1 MELST
6 SQPERSGSWQGQLQ
20 TSAEDAFVYT
30 VLKHLAYYRCF
41 RTYALQIDL
50 LTYLLGERLRVRRGL
65 ALLRKSPNG
74 VPVAPERISKWG
86 TGPERKWGRAPK
98 RWKKFWSYPSTFLA
112 LKVQLVVLVSA
123 FVMVSTVWSVSCL
136 LFFYSRCTPV
146 PHGVGAT
153 VLYSTWDAGV
163 GGVQVRDG
171 LAASVHRIHVVVG
184 QPDDA
189 AASSRA
195 SSVDD
200 REDVDAAFAASVHVA
215 DAATDAL
222 ATVERVVGHDQRVG
236 VARSVEFFDVAILA
250 DLCARTRS
258 FRHYFVNFAP
268 FDGVL
273 NTVSTISA
281 IGKWLQVL
289 VLWLLYTDGSWV
301 MYSRSW
307 VNYLM
312 GYGSQI

>member
-1 MELST
+1 M
-6 SQPERSGSWQGQLQ
+6 
-20 TSAEDAFVYT
+20 
-30 VLKHLAYYRCF
+30 
-41 RTYALQIDL
+41 
-50 LTYLLGERLRVRRGL
+50 
-65 ALLRKSPNG
+65 
-74 VPVAPERISKWG
+74 
-86 TGPERKWGRAPK
+86 
-98 RWKKFWSYPSTFLA
+98 
-112 LKVQLVVLVSA
+112 
-123 FVMVSTVWSVSCL
+123 MVSTVWSVSCL
-136 LFFYSRCTPV
+136 LIFYSRCTPV
-146 PHGVGAT
+146 PHGIGAN